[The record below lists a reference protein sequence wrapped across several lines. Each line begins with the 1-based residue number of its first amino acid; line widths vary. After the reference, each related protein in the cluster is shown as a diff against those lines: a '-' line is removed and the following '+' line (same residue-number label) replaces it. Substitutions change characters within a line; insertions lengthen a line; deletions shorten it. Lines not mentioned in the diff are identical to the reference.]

1 MDNHVS
7 IYFVYQL
14 KTEKIMDEP
23 GVLSVRMDGQ
33 TNKLVDML
41 AASRG
46 VSRSDWLRI
55 VITAAVRD
63 QCVEL
68 TVKQIKEAA

>member
-1 MDNHVS
+1 
-7 IYFVYQL
+7 
-14 KTEKIMDEP
+14 MDEP

>member
-1 MDNHVS
+1 
-7 IYFVYQL
+7 
-14 KTEKIMDEP
+14 MDEP

-41 AASRG
+41 ASSRG

>member
-1 MDNHVS
+1 
-7 IYFVYQL
+7 
-14 KTEKIMDEP
+14 MDEP

-55 VITAAVRD
+55 VITEAVRE
-63 QCVEL
+63 QSVTML
-68 TVKQIKEAA
+68 AKQIKEAA